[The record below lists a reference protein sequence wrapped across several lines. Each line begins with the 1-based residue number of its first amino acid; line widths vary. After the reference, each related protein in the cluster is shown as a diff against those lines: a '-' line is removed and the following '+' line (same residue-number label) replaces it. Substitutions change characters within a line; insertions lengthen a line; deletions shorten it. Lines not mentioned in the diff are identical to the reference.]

1 MCALCCWVC
10 VGGVGRS
17 GRRSFA
23 RIRIERERENLIT
36 SIKTYIWE
44 LNVICLY
51 FAHTDDDM
59 VSITYTDF
67 NLKQIC

>member
-1 MCALCCWVC
+1 MCAC
-10 VGGVGRS
+10 VVGCVLVWGGRS